1 MRSNNYN
8 FKYTFSVEIATI
20 CKDDLVAIPK
30 ALSHL
35 LGGIG
40 PLVLVYKVSTF
51 IHIVDV
57 NTMRTHE
64 VDQVLYWKHQF

>member
-64 VDQVLYWKHQF
+64 VD